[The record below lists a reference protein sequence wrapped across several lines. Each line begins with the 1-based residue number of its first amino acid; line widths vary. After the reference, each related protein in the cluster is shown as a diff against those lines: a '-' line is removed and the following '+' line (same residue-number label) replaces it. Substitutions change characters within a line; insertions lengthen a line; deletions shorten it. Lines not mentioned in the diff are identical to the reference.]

1 MVSNKNITKWL
12 QYLKVKGAIYM
23 LISILFVEKSNIFQ
37 NQNHNI
43 EKFNK
48 ILMSWWLLHWLPK
61 MGTEFKWA
69 RIDFTIK
76 EG

>member
-1 MVSNKNITKWL
+1 MI
-12 QYLKVKGAIYM
+12 
-23 LISILFVEKSNIFQ
+23 ISILFVEKSNIFQ

-48 ILMSWWLLHWLPK
+48 KLMPCWLLYWLPK

>member
-1 MVSNKNITKWL
+1 MIIYVNIN
-12 QYLKVKGAIYM
+12 
-23 LISILFVEKSNIFQ
+23 SICRKANIFQ

-61 MGTEFKWA
+61 MGTEFKRA